1 MKLNRQNLRK
11 MILKEIKQISESQ
24 GYIRKQMPDGRIAL
38 YQRVPGGSMSSTKF
52 VKFEGDMDPEDYE
65 TVEGVCPQT
74 GQPFKMEVDVRQQYG
89 REVAQGTPSRT
100 ICIGPDGQAQR
111 ACVAAGGQQGAARD
125 ASDTADAKRVYWPLR
140 TSAGRQ
146 EGGCVSI
153 ICQ

>member
-89 REVAQGTPSRT
+89 REVAYQNYFHPALQDR
-100 ICIGPDGQAQR
+100 IDR
-111 ACVAAGGQQGAARD
+111 ACAIYPRTY
-125 ASDTADAKRVYWPLR
+125 SLSMAKREKE
-140 TSAGRQ
+140 AG
-146 EGGCVSI
+146 I
-153 ICQ
+153 ISY